1 MKSAKRTVKKRLGIA
16 SYRKGVV
23 TVFRSIHAQVD
34 VVMRKKTI
42 FRLLVVASVALLI
55 AGCSIAPGGDIDY
68 DAPEPPDLT
77 QIVDIQPI
85 TPELIWSQEAQE
97 RRVHPVPQEL
107 REEIS
112 NYEYTLGVGDI
123 LSIVVYDHPEL
134 TIPTGGER
142 SAAESGNIVRSDG
155 TIFYP
160 FIGRVNVEGKTTEEV
175 RQLLTRRLADYLTEP
190 QIDVFIAAFNS
201 KRFHVTGAVASP
213 GSVPVTNVPMTILDA
228 VNEVGGPTDN
238 AFWHEMFLFRN
249 GTEEELSLYSLLSEG
264 DQRQNRLLRDGDL
277 LHIPS
282 ADNQGV
288 AMLGQVRTPGNLRM
302 NRERLSLTDALARA
316 GGVNEQ
322 TAEPSGIFV
331 LRRNEAGAE
340 KLATVYQLD
349 ISNAIA
355 FAMASNFELE
365 PKDVVYVTTAP
376 LARWN
381 RVISLLLPSLNLP
394 GDLGDSS
401 DGLDDLL

>member
-1 MKSAKRTVKKRLGIA
+1 
-16 SYRKGVV
+16 
-23 TVFRSIHAQVD
+23 
-34 VVMRKKTI
+34 MRKQTI
-42 FRLLVVASVALLI
+42 FRLLVVASLALLI

-68 DAPEPPDLT
+68 DAPEPPDVMPL
-77 QIVDIQPI
+77 VDIKPI
-85 TPELIWSQEAQE
+85 TPELIWSLEVQQDQE
-97 RRVHPVPQEL
+97 RGVHPVTDKL
-107 REEIS
+107 RNEITD
-112 NYEYTLGVGDI
+112 YEYTLGVGDV

-142 SAAESGNIVRSDG
+142 SAVEAGNIVRSDG

-160 FIGRVNVEGKTTEEV
+160 FVGRVHVEGKTTEEV
-175 RQLLTRRLADYLTEP
+175 RVQLTRGLSDFLTEP

-201 KRFHVTGAVASP
+201 KRFHVTGAVAAP
-213 GSVPVTNVPMTILDA
+213 GSVPVTNVPLTILDA
-228 VNEVGGPTDN
+228 INEVGGPTDN

-288 AMLGQVRTPGNLRM
+288 AMLGQVRSPGNLRM
-302 NRERLSLTDALARA
+302 NRERLSLTDALSRA
-316 GGVNEQ
+316 GGINEQ

-331 LRRNEAGAE
+331 LRRNEPGAE

-349 ISNAIA
+349 VSNAIA
-355 FAMASNFELE
+355 LVMASNFQLE

-376 LARWN
+376 IARWN

-394 GDLGDSS
+394 RDLGNSS
-401 DGLDDLL
+401 NGLNDLL

>member
-1 MKSAKRTVKKRLGIA
+1 
-16 SYRKGVV
+16 
-23 TVFRSIHAQVD
+23 
-34 VVMRKKTI
+34 MRKQI
-42 FRLLVVASVALLI
+42 NFFRMLIVASIALLI
-55 AGCSIAPGGDIDY
+55 TGCALSPGGDIDY

-77 QIVDIQPI
+77 RLVDILPI

-97 RRVHPVPQEL
+97 RKVHPVTEALRQE
-107 REEIS
+107 ITD
-112 NYEYTLGVGDI
+112 YEYTVGVGDV

-142 SAAESGNIVRSDG
+142 SAVEAGNIVRSDG

-160 FIGRVNVEGKTTEEV
+160 FVGRVQVEGKTTEEIRV
-175 RQLLTRRLADYLTEP
+175 LLTRQLANFLTEP
-190 QIDVFIAAFNS
+190 QIDVFIAAYNS

-213 GSVPVTNVPMTILDA
+213 GSVPVTNVPLTILDA
-228 VNEVGGPTDN
+228 INEVGGPTQN

-249 GTEEELSLYSLLSEG
+249 GTEEELSLFSLLSEG

-288 AMLGQVRTPGNLRM
+288 AMLGQVRSPGNLPM
-302 NRERLSLTDALARA
+302 NRERLSLTDALSRA
-316 GGVNEQ
+316 GGINEQ

-331 LRRNEAGAE
+331 LRRNDPGSE

-349 ISNAIA
+349 VSNAIA
-355 FAMASNFELE
+355 FVMASNFQLE

-376 LARWN
+376 IARWN
-381 RVISLLLPSLNLP
+381 RVISLLLPSLTLP
-394 GDLGDSS
+394 GDIRSGN
-401 DGLDDLL
+401 DGLNELL

>member
-1 MKSAKRTVKKRLGIA
+1 
-16 SYRKGVV
+16 
-23 TVFRSIHAQVD
+23 
-34 VVMRKKTI
+34 MRKQTI
-42 FRLLVVASVALLI
+42 FRLLIVASLALLI
-55 AGCSIAPGGDIDY
+55 GGCSLAPGGNIDY
-68 DAPEPPDLT
+68 DAPESESPNLKRL
-77 QIVDIQPI
+77 VDIKPI
-85 TPELIWSQEAQE
+85 TPEMIWSQKLQE
-97 RRVHPVPQEL
+97 RRVHPVTQEL

-112 NYEYTLGVGDI
+112 AYEYTLGVGDI
-123 LSIVVYDHPEL
+123 LSIIVYDHPEL

-160 FIGRVNVEGKTTEEV
+160 FIGRVHVEGKTTEEV
-175 RQLLTRRLADYLTEP
+175 RQQLTRRLADYLTEP

-228 VNEVGGPTDN
+228 VNEVGGPTEN
-238 AFWHEMFLFRN
+238 AFWHEMLLFRN
-249 GTEEELSLYSLLSEG
+249 GIEEQLSLFDLLSEG

-277 LHIPS
+277 LHFPS

-288 AMLGQVRTPGNLRM
+288 AMLGQVRSPGNLRM

-331 LRRNEAGAE
+331 LRRNEPGAA

-355 FAMASNFELE
+355 FVMASNFQLE

-376 LARWN
+376 IARWN

-394 GDLGDSS
+394 GSLGNSS
-401 DGLDDLL
+401 DGLNDLL

>member
-1 MKSAKRTVKKRLGIA
+1 M
-16 SYRKGVV
+16 
-23 TVFRSIHAQVD
+23 VFRSLHAQVD
-34 VVMRKKTI
+34 VVMRKQTI
-42 FRLLVVASVALLI
+42 FRLLVVASLALLI
-55 AGCSIAPGGDIDY
+55 TGCALAPGGDIDY
-68 DAPEPPDLT
+68 DAPKSESPDLMK
-77 QIVDIQPI
+77 IVDIKPI
-85 TPELIWSQEAQE
+85 TPELVWAMDSEKDI
-97 RRVHPVPQEL
+97 VHPVTEEL
-107 REEIS
+107 RKEIS
-112 NYEYTLGVGDI
+112 EYEYTVGVGDV

-142 SAAESGNIVRSDG
+142 SAIEAGNIVRSDG

-160 FIGRVNVEGKTTEEV
+160 FVGRVHVLGKTTEEI
-175 RQLLTRRLADYLTEP
+175 RLQLTRGLADYLTEP
-190 QIDVFIAAFNS
+190 QIDVFIAAYNS
-201 KRFHVTGAVASP
+201 KRFHVTGAVSSP

-238 AFWHEMFLFRN
+238 AFWHEMLLFRN
-249 GTEEELSLYSLLSEG
+249 GTEEQLSLFDLLSEG

-277 LHIPS
+277 LHFPS

-288 AMLGQVRTPGNLRM
+288 AMLGQVRSPGNLRM

-331 LRRNEAGAE
+331 LRRNAPGAE

-355 FAMASNFELE
+355 LAMASNFQLE

-376 LARWN
+376 IARWN
-381 RVISLLLPSLNLP
+381 RVISLLLPSINLP
-394 GDLGDSS
+394 NDLGNSS
-401 DGLDDLL
+401 DGLNDLL

>member
-1 MKSAKRTVKKRLGIA
+1 MRTQ
-16 SYRKGVV
+16 
-23 TVFRSIHAQVD
+23 T
-34 VVMRKKTI
+34 T
-42 FRLLVVASVALLI
+42 FRLLAVASVALLI

-68 DAPEPPDLT
+68 DPPEPPDFS
-77 QIVDIQPI
+77 QVVDIIPI
-85 TPELIWSQEAQE
+85 TPELVWSQVSQE
-97 RRVHPVPQEL
+97 RRVHPVTQEL
-107 REEIS
+107 QGELS
-112 NYEYTLGVGDI
+112 SYEYTVGAGDV
-123 LSIVVYDHPEL
+123 LSIIVYDHPEL

-142 SAAESGNIVRSDG
+142 SAVEAGNIVRADG

-160 FIGRVNVEGKTTEEV
+160 FLGRVNVAGKTTEEIRV
-175 RQLLTRRLADYLTEP
+175 QLTRGLSDFLTEP

-201 KRFHVTGAVASP
+201 KRFHVTGAVVEP
-213 GSVPVTNVPMTILDA
+213 GSVPVTNVPLTILDA

-249 GTEEELSLYSLLSEG
+249 GTEERLSLYSLLSEG

-288 AMLGQVRTPGNLRM
+288 AMMGQVRTPGNLRM

-316 GGVNEQ
+316 GGINEVS
-322 TAEPSGIFV
+322 AEPSGIFV
-331 LRRNEAGAE
+331 LRRNDPSAA

-349 ISNAIA
+349 VSNAIA
-355 FAMASNFELE
+355 FAMASNFQLE
-365 PKDVVYVTTAP
+365 PQDVVYVTTAP

-381 RVISLLLPSLNLP
+381 RVISLLLPSINLP
-394 GDLGDSS
+394 GDINRSS
-401 DGLDDLL
+401 DGLNDLL

>member
-1 MKSAKRTVKKRLGIA
+1 M
-16 SYRKGVV
+16 
-23 TVFRSIHAQVD
+23 VFRSLHAQVD
-34 VVMRKKTI
+34 VVMRKQTI
-42 FRLLVVASVALLI
+42 FRLLVVASLALLI
-55 AGCSIAPGGDIDY
+55 TGCALAPGGDIDY
-68 DAPEPPDLT
+68 DAPESESPDLK
-77 QIVDIQPI
+77 QLVDIKLI
-85 TPELIWSQEAQE
+85 TPELVWAMDSEKDL
-97 RRVHPVPQEL
+97 VHPVTEEL
-107 REEIS
+107 RKEIS
-112 NYEYTLGVGDI
+112 EYEYTIGVGDV

-142 SAAESGNIVRSDG
+142 SAVEAGNIVRSDG

-160 FIGRVNVEGKTTEEV
+160 FVGRVHVLGKTTEEI
-175 RQLLTRRLADYLTEP
+175 RLQLTRGLADYLTEP
-190 QIDVFIAAFNS
+190 QIDVFIAAYNS
-201 KRFHVTGAVASP
+201 KRFHVTGEVSAP

-238 AFWHEMFLFRN
+238 AFWHEMLLFRN
-249 GTEEELSLYSLLSEG
+249 GTEEQLSLFDLLSEG

-277 LHIPS
+277 LHFPS

-288 AMLGQVRTPGNLRM
+288 AMLGQVRSPGNLRM

-331 LRRNEAGAE
+331 LRRNAPGAE

-355 FAMASNFELE
+355 LAMASNFQLE

-376 LARWN
+376 IARWN
-381 RVISLLLPSLNLP
+381 RVISLLLPSINLP
-394 GDLGDSS
+394 GDLGNSS
-401 DGLDDLL
+401 DGLNDLL